1 MVVPERGTAGSLGD
15 GPRGGRSRVLLVT
28 NDFPPRQ
35 GGIESYLRD
44 FCDTLEPDS
53 LTVLASTRIP
63 GAATREHDAALP
75 YRVHRLRDRVLLP
88 LPHVARAAARI
99 IRDEGIDVVWFG
111 AAAPMGLLARAC
123 RRAGA
128 RRIVSTTHGHEVG
141 WSMLPVSRRAL
152 RIIGDGSDVVT
163 YISKYTRNRFAAAF
177 GPRTAFERLPSGVDV
192 DRFRPDAEAGAR
204 IRARHGIAPDQPLIT
219 CISRLVA
226 RKGQDSLIAAMPA
239 VVEELP
245 DARLMIVG
253 SGPHEAT
260 LRSMAERT
268 GVSDHV
274 IFTGSVPYDELPAH
288 YNAATVFAMPARTR
302 GRGLDV
308 EGLGIVYLEAQACG
322 VPVIAGDSGGA
333 PETVVDGVTGL
344 VVDGRDTAALAS
356 AVTGICSGA
365 ARAKQMGEAGRR
377 HVVKHWTWEVMGARL
392 RNVLAGGVPRR

>member
-1 MVVPERGTAGSLGD
+1 MVVPGRGTAGSLGD
-15 GPRGGRSRVLLVT
+15 GPRGGRSRVLLIT

-192 DRFRPDAEAGAR
+192 DRFRPDADAGAR

-253 SGPHEAT
+253 SGPYEAT

-268 GVSDHV
+268 GVADHV
-274 IFTGSVPYDELPAH
+274 IFAGSVPYDELPAH

-308 EGLGIVYLEAQACG
+308 EGLGIVYLEAQACS

-356 AVTGICSGA
+356 AVTGICSDA
-365 ARAKQMGEAGRR
+365 ARAKGMGEAGRR

-392 RNVLAGGVPRR
+392 RNILAGGVPRG

>member
-1 MVVPERGTAGSLGD
+1 MTVPGQGSGPSLDD
-15 GPRGGRSRVLLVT
+15 GSRDGRVRVLLIT

-44 FCDTLEPDS
+44 FCGTLDPDS

-63 GAATREHDAALP
+63 GAETRDHDAALP

-88 LPHVARAAARI
+88 LPHVARAAAKI
-99 IRDEGIDVVWFG
+99 IADEGIDVVWFG
-111 AAAPMGLLARAC
+111 AAAPMGLLAGAC

-128 RRIVSTTHGHEVG
+128 NRIISTTHGHEVG

-192 DRFRPDAEAGAR
+192 ERFRPDPEAGAC
-204 IRARHGIAPDQPLIT
+204 IRARHGISADQPLIV

-239 VVEELP
+239 VVDEVP

-253 SGPHEAT
+253 AGPYERA
-260 LRSMAERT
+260 LRSMAAGS
-268 GVSDHV
+268 GVAGNI
-274 IFTGSVPYDELPAH
+274 IFAGSVPFDELPDH

-333 PETVVDGVTGL
+333 PETVVDGVTGV
-344 VVDGRDTAALAS
+344 VVDGRDAPALAS
-356 AVTGICSGA
+356 AITSICADPERARHMGA
-365 ARAKQMGEAGRR
+365 EGRR

-392 RNVLAGGVPRR
+392 RKILAGGAPRG